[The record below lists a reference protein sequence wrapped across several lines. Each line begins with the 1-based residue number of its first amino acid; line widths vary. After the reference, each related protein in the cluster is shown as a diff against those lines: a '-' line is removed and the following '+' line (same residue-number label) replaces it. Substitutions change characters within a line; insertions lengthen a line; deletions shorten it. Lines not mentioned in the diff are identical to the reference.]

1 MMLYIN
7 APQTIGE
14 QVKDQQSPQE
24 MFFDKWQ
31 HLYSDRTESM
41 RSSEVRDL
49 LAVTQ
54 RPDIIALAGG
64 APYTEALNLD
74 KMSRIL
80 GEVMKDGPGPLNY
93 GSSEGYEPLR
103 VWLTKFMADEDVA
116 CTPDDIVITDGS
128 QQGLELVGKIFLNP
142 GDTIV
147 AEAPSYVGALNAFL
161 SYQADIIQIECDDN
175 GLKVDKVAE
184 TLENLKRRG
193 ITPRFIYVIPSFQ
206 NPSGVTMSLARR
218 KKLVKLARQYNTLI
232 VEDNAYRR
240 LSFEEEPLASIKTL
254 DPDNVVYLG
263 TFSKILSPGLRVG
276 WVVAPRPIREKL
288 IFAKQAADL
297 CSSSLTQ
304 RVVTAYFGET
314 DMKTHLKKLIGI
326 YIKRRDKML
335 NACAEYF
342 PRGVK
347 WTKPKGGFFVWVT
360 LPEYLDTTN
369 MLAKAVE
376 QKVAYVPGKA
386 FFADGTGRNC
396 MRLNYSFMKES
407 DIREGV
413 RRLAEVVEQEM
424 ELYRSLKL

>member
-1 MMLYIN
+1 MTGDAM
-7 APQTIGE
+7 QEE
-14 QVKDQQSPQE
+14 QSRE
-24 MFFDKWQ
+24 LFFDKWE
-31 HLYSDRTESM
+31 HLYSDRTQNM

-49 LAVTQ
+49 LAVTE

-64 APYTEALNLD
+64 APYTKALNLD
-74 KMSRIL
+74 RMTRIL
-80 GEVMKDGPGPLNY
+80 NDMLKNGPEALNY

-103 VWLTKFMADEDVA
+103 TWLTEFMAEEDVI
-116 CTPDDIVITDGS
+116 CTPDDILITDGS
-128 QQGLELVGKIFLNP
+128 QQGLELVGKIFINP
-142 GDTIV
+142 GDVII
-147 AEAPSYVGALNAFL
+147 AEAPSYVGGLNAFL
-161 SYQADIIQIECDDN
+161 SFQADIIQIPCDDH
-175 GLKVDKVAE
+175 GIKVELVAQKLEQLKK
-184 TLENLKRRG
+184 KG
-193 ITPRFIYVIPSFQ
+193 ILPRFIYVIPSFQ

-218 KKLVKLARQYNTLI
+218 KKLAKLAREYNTLI

-254 DPDNVVYLG
+254 DPDNVIYLG

-304 RVVTAYFGET
+304 RVVAAYFAET
-314 DMKTHLKKLIGI
+314 DIKAHLKRLSGI

-335 NACAEYF
+335 AACEEYF

-347 WTKPKGGFFVWVT
+347 WTHPKGGFFVWVT
-360 LPEYLDTTN
+360 LPDYLDSTN
-369 MLAKAVE
+369 MLAKAVQ

-407 DIREGV
+407 EIREGV

-424 ELYRSLKL
+424 ELYKSLKL